1 MRATTG
7 PSGSGSQRR
16 ATSSIDALPQ
26 IPHDAVATK
35 CRSATAES
43 SNGRDSRTT
52 IVSSGWLSVAGSP
65 PLGADDLGPSIR
77 PSVRR
82 NPTAS
87 SASWPGVRIV
97 TATATGSWS
106 GPAARISSGAS
117 PTIRSAR
124 TSSDSPRTAT
134 TERVVT
140 WRVGGTLVSCTLGV

>member
-1 MRATTG
+1 MAI
-7 PSGSGSQRR
+7 
-16 ATSSIDALPQ
+16 SSIEALPQ

-35 CRSATAES
+35 CRSATADA
-43 SNGRDSRTT
+43 SNGRESRTT

-65 PLGADDLGPSIR
+65 PSVEATTSGPSIR

-97 TATATGSWS
+97 TATATGSSS

-117 PTIRSAR
+117 PTIRSGR
-124 TSSDSPRTAT
+124 TSSVSPRTVT
-134 TERVVT
+134 TERVVM